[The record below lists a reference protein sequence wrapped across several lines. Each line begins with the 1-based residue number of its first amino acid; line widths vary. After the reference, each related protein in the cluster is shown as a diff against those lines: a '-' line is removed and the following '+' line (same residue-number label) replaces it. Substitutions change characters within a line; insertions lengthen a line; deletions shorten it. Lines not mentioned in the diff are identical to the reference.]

1 MTHIEN
7 VKSNIH
13 IWFLGYEIRQKLHQ
27 FSYYMNRLSM
37 WIINFVLKV
46 TKVPLVKA
54 GQGTQQESGYIHL
67 KWETLSGLKHMNTI
81 TQNRKPQM

>member
-1 MTHIEN
+1 
-7 VKSNIH
+7 
-13 IWFLGYEIRQKLHQ
+13 
-27 FSYYMNRLSM
+27 M